1 MYGENDM
8 KNRESLKTVG
18 YFVTTCLSLFMAT
31 RYYIEDSEILT
42 ICWVFIGVL
51 NAANLVRRIKASKKE
66 DYERISDN
74 SHTDDIHFIK
84 NIFPWIHK

>member
-1 MYGENDM
+1 
-8 KNRESLKTVG
+8 
-18 YFVTTCLSLFMAT
+18 MAT

-66 DYERISDN
+66 DYERISDDN
-74 SHTDDIHFIK
+74 HTDDIC
-84 NIFPWIHK
+84 